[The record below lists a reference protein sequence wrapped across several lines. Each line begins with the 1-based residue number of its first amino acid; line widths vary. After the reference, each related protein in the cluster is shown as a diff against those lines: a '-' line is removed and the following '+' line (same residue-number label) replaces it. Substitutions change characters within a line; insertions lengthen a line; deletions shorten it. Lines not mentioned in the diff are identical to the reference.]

1 MRLHLEGALVAGFG
15 QKGFAWV
22 WGIYG
27 REFYAEGAVEVEMLA
42 ESFWSGRG
50 LIRESARG
58 RELAGVGKR
67 TENAAFSF
75 DG

>member
-1 MRLHLEGALVAGFG
+1 MVAGFG

-58 RELAGVGKR
+58 RVLAGVGKR